1 MPEALSTTR
10 IETATLDDLSELSEL
25 LTVLFEEGQ
34 DFTPDPKKQQHGLRM
49 ILEQPNRGRIFVI
62 RSDHRILGMV
72 NILFSI
78 STAEGGL
85 VLVMEDLIIH
95 PDHRGQGFG
104 TRLIKHI
111 VDFAKSKDFR
121 RITLLT
127 DKISEEA
134 QKFFKRHGFHY
145 SKMIPM
151 RMNLIEEDA
160 S

>member
-34 DFTPDPKKQQHGLRM
+34 DFNPDPKKQQHGLRM
-49 ILEQPNRGRIFVI
+49 ILEQPNRGRIFVV

-134 QKFFKRHGFHY
+134 QKEYEK
-145 SKMIPM
+145 KV
-151 RMNLIEEDA
+151 
-160 S
+160 